1 MLTEPWPL
9 LTIWRRA
16 ARSAAEGIDAVGPV
30 TEPMSIDM
38 SGLPGSSRS
47 VTTATIAAAVG
58 LPPEV
63 VDHDIDVCG
72 GLVETVCDGGGQPS
86 AVGARCQHPSGLRS
100 GNPGFT
106 AEHPR
111 A

>member
-1 MLTEPWPL
+1 MTMRWLMWAASVRACSTSVSGVGRASILNVPLVIASASAGSSARISRVLTEPWPL

-30 TEPMSIDM
+30 TESISIDM

-58 LPPEV
+58 L
-63 VDHDIDVCG
+63 
-72 GLVETVCDGGGQPS
+72 
-86 AVGARCQHPSGLRS
+86 LR
-100 GNPGFT
+100 
-106 AEHPR
+106 R
-111 A
+111 